1 MQEESYFLC
10 DEKKSKLEFPE
21 LGGYCTSPNLY
32 IKRTGKPDPFGILS
46 ESIFGPMNSYRCSC
60 GALKNKTLDAGQVC
74 PKCHVMCAD
83 NSLRLTTFGK
93 IKLITP
99 VFKTTKKNE
108 IIKIIG
114 KQNKQLLDPHQSDAN
129 AALSRY
135 IAISQDK
142 TEITIIRNLSDCP
155 VDMIP
160 VPFRIGGIFSL
171 IFVLKFV
178 SDVFKLESIKKLFDD
193 RMIIDEIEVL
203 PPDVRPVFKDPSKP
217 DVLRYEEVNK
227 FYISL
232 LNSNKRNSLFYPTIM
247 EEIHAWSEE
256 LLEKFKA
263 KDFEELNA
271 NTIEYDLMS
280 AFYQTYVDLIY
291 NWAFEHIRGKEGLVR
306 STVLSRTLEF
316 SGRTVVTV
324 DPSVKPYQLRVPREM
339 LFTLW
344 FPYFLHYLTSK
355 RIMKFDECITR
366 VVNKKY
372 SEIREDEEVFKY
384 FLDFLKWFS
393 ESEEAMKL
401 NE

>member
-1 MQEESYFLC
+1 MCEEKR
-10 DEKKSKLEFPE
+10 ESKIEQPE
-21 LGGYCTSPNLY
+21 LGGYCTSPTLY
-32 IKRTGKPDPFGILS
+32 LKKTGKPDPYGILS
-46 ESIFGPMNSYRCSC
+46 EIIFGPLNSYRCAC
-60 GALKNKTLDAGQVC
+60 GTLKNKTLDSGQVC
-74 PKCHVMCAD
+74 PKCHVLCSD

-93 IKLITP
+93 IKLVTP

-108 IIKIIG
+108 IIKLIG

-135 IAISQDK
+135 IAFSQDR
-142 TEITIIRNLSDCP
+142 TEIKIMHSLSECP
-155 VDMIP
+155 TDMLAI
-160 VPFRIGGIFSL
+160 PFRIGGIFSL
-171 IFVLKFV
+171 IY
-178 SDVFKLESIKKLFDD
+178 VFKFLADIVKIPFIKKMFDD
-193 RMIIDEIEVL
+193 KIIIDEIDVL
-203 PPDVRPVFKDPSKP
+203 PPDVRPVFKDPAKP

-227 FYISL
+227 YYISL
-232 LNSNKRNSLFYPTIM
+232 LNSNKRNNLFYPTII
-247 EEIHAWSEE
+247 EEIHAWTDE
-256 LLEKFKA
+256 LVERIRNGLNS
-263 KDFEELNA
+263 ELNV
-271 NTIEYDLMS
+271 NIIDYDLMS

-324 DPSVKPYQLRVPREM
+324 DPSVKPYQLKVPREM

-355 RIMKFDECITR
+355 NIMKYDECISK

-372 SEIREDEEVFKY
+372 FEIRQDEEVFGY

-393 ESEEAMKL
+393 TSEEARKI
-401 NE
+401 NA

>member
-1 MQEESYFLC
+1 MC
-10 DEKKSKLEFPE
+10 DEIKVEYPE

-32 IKRTGKPDPFGILS
+32 SKKTGKPDPFGILS
-46 ESIFGPMNSYRCSC
+46 EIVFGPMNSYRCAC
-60 GALKNKTLDAGQVC
+60 GALKNKTLDGGQVC

-93 IKLITP
+93 IKLVTP

-108 IIKIIG
+108 VIKVIG
-114 KQNKQLLDPHQSDAN
+114 KQNKQLLDPHRSDAN

-135 IAISQDK
+135 IVISQDK
-142 TEITIIRNLSDCP
+142 SDIGIIHSISDCP
-155 VDMIP
+155 SDMVI

-171 IFVLKFV
+171 IYVLKFINDAFHV
-178 SDVFKLESIKKLFDD
+178 ESVKKLFDEKA
-193 RMIIDEIEVL
+193 IIDEIDVL

-232 LNSNKRNSLFYPTIM
+232 LNSNKRNILFYPTIT
-247 EEIHAWSEE
+247 EEIQAWSAE
-256 LLEKFKA
+256 LLEKFRE

-271 NTIEYDLMS
+271 NTVEYDLMS
-280 AFYQTYVDLIY
+280 AFYQTYVDLVY
-291 NWAFEHIRGKEGLVR
+291 NWALEHIRGKEGLVR

-324 DPSVKPYQLRVPREM
+324 DPSVKPYQLKVPREM

-344 FPYFLHYLTSK
+344 IPYFLHYLTSK
-355 RIMKFDECITR
+355 GLMKFDECISR
-366 VVNKKY
+366 VVSKKY
-372 SEIREDEEVFKY
+372 SEIRQDEEVFGY

-393 ESEEAMKL
+393 ESEEAEKIDDMRVKS
-401 NE
+401 